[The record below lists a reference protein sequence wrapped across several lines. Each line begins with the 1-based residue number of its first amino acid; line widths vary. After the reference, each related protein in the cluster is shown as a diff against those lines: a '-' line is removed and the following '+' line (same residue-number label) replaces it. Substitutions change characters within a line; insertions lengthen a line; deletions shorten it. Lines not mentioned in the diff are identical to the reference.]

1 MDRRIHIGIVV
12 SMVFAALAFSNAQA
26 QNYWEKTFG
35 GGGYERGYSVQ
46 QTTDGGFI
54 IVGHTSSFGAG
65 SYDVYLIKTDGDGNE
80 VWSKTFGGSG
90 GDAGY
95 SVQQTTDGGFII
107 AGETHSFGAGS
118 SDVYLIKTDADGNEL
133 WSKTFGGSGGDAG
146 KSVQQTTDGGYII
159 AGYANYN
166 EAESE
171 VYLIYYKPETTD
183 SNAPIDNSDDDS
195 L

>member
-1 MDRRIHIGIVV
+1 MDRRIHIGIVL

-65 SYDVYLIKTDGDGNE
+65 S
-80 VWSKTFGGSG
+80 
-90 GDAGY
+90 
-95 SVQQTTDGGFII
+95 
-107 AGETHSFGAGS
+107 
-118 SDVYLIKTDADGNEL
+118 SDVYLIKTDVDGNEL

-166 EAESE
+166 ETDSE